1 MSKEFLELAK
11 YQAIAQNTKIYF
23 GDNIPSMFMDPL
35 ITAAASAVREEKE
48 QKVCII
54 MWKFEYFNMRL
65 SCQSRFCGI
74 IMSKTCENVNILIWG
89 SAVVLVFF
97 FNLETKMSYEVE
109 LRGLDSHG
117 QFLTILISFIRRA
130 LYKDVEKYLY
140 FKLFFLNNSLLLK
153 DQT

>member
-1 MSKEFLELAK
+1 MELAK

-35 ITAAASAVREEKE
+35 ITAAASAVREEKD

-65 SCQSRFCGI
+65 SCQSRF
-74 IMSKTCENVNILIWG
+74 
-89 SAVVLVFF
+89 VVLVIFSY
-97 FNLETKMSYEVE
+97 LKTKMSYEVE

-117 QFLTILISFIRRA
+117 QFQTKLISFIRRA

-153 DQT
+153 NQT

>member
-11 YQAIAQNTKIYF
+11 YQSIAQNTKIYF

-65 SCQSRFCGI
+65 SCQSRF
-74 IMSKTCENVNILIWG
+74 
-89 SAVVLVFF
+89 VVLVIFIY
-97 FNLETKMSYEVE
+97 LKTKMSYEVE

-153 DQT
+153 DQS